1 MPLLFYLIP
10 SPTCYIRK
18 GTYIALMTFSKIV
31 CEVVLDVF
39 YEFVCVLRVKAQ
51 DLKEPFKN
59 DALKITVGQ
68 CLHVSIGLDHLVFS

>member
-1 MPLLFYLIP
+1 
-10 SPTCYIRK
+10 
-18 GTYIALMTFSKIV
+18 MTFSKIV

-68 CLHVSIGLDHLVFS
+68 CLHISIGLDHLVFSW